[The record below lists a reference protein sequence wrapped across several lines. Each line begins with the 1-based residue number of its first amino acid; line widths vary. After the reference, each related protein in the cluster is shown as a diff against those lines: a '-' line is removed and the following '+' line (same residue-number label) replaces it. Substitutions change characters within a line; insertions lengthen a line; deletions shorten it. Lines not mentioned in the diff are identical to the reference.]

1 MPNDNDK
8 EKVTPAEGGT
18 EDVAGDEETP
28 SVEGGAPPEPP
39 TEPPPPPETITVEE
53 ANRRREQALADQ
65 RAQHERD
72 MEAMRQQMLAALPD
86 EEAVALAE
94 SKIQAA
100 LLLDT
105 RAEFPEF
112 DAADL
117 TASDWESEE
126 SFRAAAQRSHERR
139 AAVKQADQERVEA
152 IVQER
157 VSAQV
162 AQIRAEL
169 GLPAAAPAG
178 APPLTSPPT
187 GEPTFQGLT
196 FDQVMEKAD
205 QDAGWFEVNFARIRG
220 VFSGG

>member
-8 EKVTPAEGGT
+8 EKVTPGQGE
-18 EDVAGDEETP
+18 EDVAGEEETP
-28 SVEGGAPPEPP
+28 SEGGAPPEPP
-39 TEPPPPPETITVEE
+39 TEPPPSPETITVEE
-53 ANRRREQALADQ
+53 ADRRREQALADQ
-65 RAQHERD
+65 RAQHEQD
-72 MEAMRQQMLAALPD
+72 MEAMRQQMLAGLPD

-100 LLLDT
+100 LLIDT

-126 SFRAAAQRSHERR
+126 SFRAAAQRSHEKR
-139 AAVKQADQERVEA
+139 AAAKKADQERVEA
-152 IVQER
+152 IVSER
-157 VSAQV
+157 VAAQV
-162 AQIRAEL
+162 GAIRTEL

-187 GEPTFQGLT
+187 GEATFEGLT
-196 FDQVMEKAD
+196 FQQVMDKAD
-205 QDAGWFEVNFARIRG
+205 QEPGWFELHFARIRG
-220 VFSGG
+220 VFGGG